1 MALLDGTFG
10 PGGPGSPLK
19 PESPRVPAVPCEHK
33 CDFKRASCTLRKD
46 LHRRVFTMDG
56 LDLKSNTHL
65 LQGSLLLLA
74 DPSDLE
80 APGLPAG
87 QRVTETGLR

>member
-1 MALLDGTFG
+1 
-10 PGGPGSPLK
+10 
-19 PESPRVPAVPCEHK
+19 
-33 CDFKRASCTLRKD
+33 
-46 LHRRVFTMDG
+46 MDG

-87 QRVTETGLR
+87 QRVTEKRCFTHSHQIEFTDVNLAEH

>member
-1 MALLDGTFG
+1 
-10 PGGPGSPLK
+10 
-19 PESPRVPAVPCEHK
+19 
-33 CDFKRASCTLRKD
+33 
-46 LHRRVFTMDG
+46 MDG

-80 APGLPAG
+80 APRLPAG
-87 QRVTETGLR
+87 RRVRETVFHTLIDIKLNLLM

>member
-1 MALLDGTFG
+1 
-10 PGGPGSPLK
+10 
-19 PESPRVPAVPCEHK
+19 
-33 CDFKRASCTLRKD
+33 
-46 LHRRVFTMDG
+46 MDG

-74 DPSDLE
+74 DPLDLE

-87 QRVTETGLR
+87 QRGTERVLHTLRHHPIEFTDVNLAEH

>member
-1 MALLDGTFG
+1 MN
-10 PGGPGSPLK
+10 
-19 PESPRVPAVPCEHK
+19 
-33 CDFKRASCTLRKD
+33 
-46 LHRRVFTMDG
+46 G

-74 DPSDLE
+74 GPSALE

-87 QRVTETGLR
+87 QRGTEAVFHTLRHHQIEFTDVNLAEH